1 MSGPSKSG
9 VFIYSNDV
17 AALSSFYVDLLEDAR
32 IVFSNHEM
40 AVISVPD
47 GQLVIHA
54 PDVGIHLP
62 EAEHR
67 YRESA
72 IKPFFTVGKIDSAK
86 NLILERGGTAEH
98 MIYRGPYFNVCNVS
112 DPEGNV
118 FMIREFFSL
127 ISLRESIA

>member
-1 MSGPSKSG
+1 MKGPSKSG

-17 AALSSFYVDLLEDAR
+17 VALSNFYVDVLEDAR
-32 IVFSNHEM
+32 VVFRNHEM

-62 EAEHR
+62 ESKHR

-72 IKPFFTVGKIDSAK
+72 IKPFFTVGSIDSAK
-86 NLILERGGTAEH
+86 NLILERGGTAEQ
-98 MIYRGPYFNVCNVS
+98 MIYRGPYFNVCNVC

-118 FMIREFFSL
+118 FMIREFF
-127 ISLRESIA
+127 

>member
-1 MSGPSKSG
+1 MNGPSKSG

-17 AALSSFYVDLLEDAR
+17 AVLSNFYVEVLADAE

-54 PDVGIHLP
+54 PDIGIRLP
-62 EAEHR
+62 ESENR

-72 IKPFFTVGKIDSAK
+72 IKPFFTVSSIDTAK
-86 NLILERGGTAEH
+86 NRILEQGGTAEQ
-98 MIYRGPYFNVCNVS
+98 MIFRGPYFNVCNVS

-118 FMIREFFSL
+118 FMIREFF
-127 ISLRESIA
+127 

>member
-1 MSGPSKSG
+1 MKGPSKSG

-17 AALSSFYVDLLEDAR
+17 VALSNFYVDVLEDAR
-32 IVFSNHEM
+32 VVFSNHEM
-40 AVISVPD
+40 AVIRVPD

-54 PDVGIHLP
+54 PDVGIYLT
-62 EAEHR
+62 ENEHQ

-72 IKPFFTVGKIDSAK
+72 IKPFFTVGNIDAAK
-86 NLILERGGTAEH
+86 NLILERGGTAEQ

-118 FMIREFFSL
+118 FMIREFF
-127 ISLRESIA
+127 

>member
-9 VFIYSNDV
+9 VFIYSKDV
-17 AALSSFYVDLLEDAR
+17 AALSSFYVDVITGAR
-32 IVFSNHEM
+32 VTFSNHEM

-62 EAEHR
+62 KSEHQ

-72 IKPFFTVGKIDSAK
+72 IKPFFTVGNIDTAK
-86 NLILERGGTAEH
+86 NLILERGGTTEH

-118 FMIREFFSL
+118 FMIREFY
-127 ISLRESIA
+127 

>member
-17 AALSSFYVDLLEDAR
+17 AELSSFYADLLEDAR

-40 AVISVPD
+40 TVISIPD

-54 PDVGIHLP
+54 PDVGIDLP
-62 EAEHR
+62 ESENR

-72 IKPFFTVGKIDSAK
+72 IKPFFTVSSIDTAK
-86 NLILERGGTAEH
+86 NRILEQGGTAEQ
-98 MIYRGPYFNVCNVS
+98 MIFRGPYFNVCNVS

-118 FMIREFFSL
+118 FMIREFF
-127 ISLRESIA
+127 

>member
-9 VFIYSNDV
+9 VFIYSSDV
-17 AALSSFYVDLLEDAR
+17 ATLSSFYTDLLEDAR

-40 AVISVPD
+40 AVINVPD

-54 PDVGIHLP
+54 PDAGIHLT
-62 EAEHR
+62 ESESR
-67 YRESA
+67 YRENA
-72 IKPFFTVGKIDSAK
+72 IKPFFTVGNIDTAK
-86 NLILERGGTAEH
+86 NRILERGGTAEQ

-118 FMIREFFSL
+118 FMIREFF
-127 ISLRESIA
+127 